1 VGPRRDLEAERLA
14 ELRERARR
22 RGVNPVVYWIV
33 RMLFL
38 PFFLVYFRLERIG
51 REHVPARGPVIFA
64 SNHRSFIDPFIIGA
78 LTRRP
83 VYYVAKRELFRHRLV
98 GWWLSSLGAF
108 PIDRGRSDEDAMDA
122 ARQILARGDAVVIF
136 PEGTR
141 VRPGPLGCPRRGVG
155 RLALETGACVVP
167 VAVFGTEAIRRG
179 LRVRPHHVRVRVGR
193 PLAFPRAEQPS
204 KRVAG
209 AVTRRIWACVSLQWE
224 WLGGAQPAERPRV
237 ARPPI
242 GRLELAEGG
251 DGEPSVAAGVGR
263 AA

>member
-1 VGPRRDLEAERLA
+1 MYL
-14 ELRERARR
+14 
-22 RGVNPVVYWIV
+22 IV
-33 RMLFL
+33 RALFL

-51 REHVPARGPVIFA
+51 REHVPERGPVIFA
-64 SNHRSFIDPFIIGA
+64 SNHRSFIDPFVIGS

-108 PIDRGRSDEDAMDA
+108 PIDRGRSDEDAMEA
-122 ARQILARGDAVVIF
+122 ARQILARGDAVAIF

-141 VRPGPLGCPRRGVG
+141 VRPGPLGDPRRGVG
-155 RLALETGACVVP
+155 RLALETGACVIP

-179 LRVRPHHVRVRVGR
+179 WRIRPHHIRIRAGR
-193 PLAFPRAEQPS
+193 PLTFPHAEQPS
-204 KRVAG
+204 KRAAG

-224 WLGGAQPAERPRV
+224 WLGGTQPAERPLV
-237 ARPPI
+237 ARPAL
-242 GRLELAEGG
+242 GRLEAAEGP
-251 DGEPSVAAGVGR
+251 DGENSPVAAGVGH